1 MLMTGRKPGMLRG
14 DGTKTRHVPSRGWV
28 PARLRTAA
36 QSLAYPR
43 TGTRKPSHSRT
54 AGRSPAYLQ
63 TEVQELSLL
72 RAAAWGWIC
81 RPFPGGTICWA
92 EPAPACRKKKGPGKA
107 VSQHSV
113 LRSPQ
118 AAIHKSLPKAIQC
131 GKDGRNRNS
140 VIFGDMRLEN
150 DIFVPVCAW
159 GVFPTRPERP
169 PLAPFRFGLTR
180 HVGRLLHRQSNPAWR
195 AIPPVGKEV
204 AFFDRQSPRI
214 PKGTRG
220 PFHLSL
226 LFKGSGG
233 NYSTI
238 CWISTNSLFSRG
250 YLMAAGAA
258 ASRARGTR
266 KGLQET

>member
-1 MLMTGRKPGMLRG
+1 MLRG

-36 QSLAYPR
+36 QSPAYPR
-43 TGTRKPSHSRT
+43 ATACEPAHSRT

-72 RAAAWGWIC
+72 RAAAWAWIC

-107 VSQHSV
+107 VSQNSV

-118 AAIHKSLPKAIQC
+118 AAIHRSFPKSIQC
-131 GKDGRNRNS
+131 GEDGRNRNS

-150 DIFVPVCAW
+150 DIFLPVRAC

-169 PLAPFRFGLTR
+169 PPALFRFGLTR
-180 HVGRLLHRQSNPAWR
+180 HVGRLLHRQSGPAWR
-195 AIPPVGKEV
+195 AIPPEGREASFSTDKAPGSQKGPGGRFISLFYSRAAGEITPRS
-204 AFFDRQSPRI
+204 AGSPRT
-214 PKGTRG
+214 P
-220 PFHLSL
+220 
-226 LFKGSGG
+226 
-233 NYSTI
+233 
-238 CWISTNSLFSRG
+238 CSRG
-250 YLMAAGAA
+250 D
-258 ASRARGTR
+258 T
-266 KGLQET
+266 